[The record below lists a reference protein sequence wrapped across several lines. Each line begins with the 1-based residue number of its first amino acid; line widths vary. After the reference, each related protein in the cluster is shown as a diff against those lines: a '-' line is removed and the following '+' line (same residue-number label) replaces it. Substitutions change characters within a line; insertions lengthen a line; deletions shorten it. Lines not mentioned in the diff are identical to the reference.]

1 MAWQSLYLLNFY
13 QLKQNIHIEQ
23 IPSKLLKTKYGKDD
37 LMLKIDWSKFTND
50 DIEQIRKELTS
61 VVKAREEAAK
71 EEEYLKAKQ
80 RDADAKQT
88 FTSIQEGVK
97 MINHLAGQYKSLT
110 DTEIW
115 FFMSGKKL
123 VADTEYIFSLKQ

>member
-1 MAWQSLYLLNFY
+1 
-13 QLKQNIHIEQ
+13 
-23 IPSKLLKTKYGKDD
+23 
-37 LMLKIDWSKFTND
+37 MLKIDWSKFTND
-50 DIEQIRKELTS
+50 DIEQIRKELSS

-80 RDADAKQT
+80 KDADAKQT

-97 MINHLAGQYKSLT
+97 MINHLADQYKSLT